1 MKCPSFWLLF
11 SRSFCLW
18 LHCSRSC
25 YRADPAGYF
34 SLGKGEEHLHCL
46 LSMLFLFGA
55 NCSGFWSIFELILGW
70 LLMIRKAAFNFI
82 HLVLPHEIT
91 WKCLRLCQL
100 SPKKHTHKTT
110 LWRRF
115 CVHLCPQPKFHM
127 PSFDSSKTE
136 FQWFHPVKVNVSK
149 K

>member
-11 SRSFCLW
+11 SRSCCLW

-25 YRADPAGYF
+25 HRADAAGYF
-34 SLGKGEEHLHCL
+34 SLGKGKEHLHCL
-46 LSMLFLFGA
+46 LSMLSLFGA
-55 NCSGFWSIFELILGW
+55 NCSGFWSIFKLILGW
-70 LLMIRKAAFNFI
+70 LLMIRKAAFNLI

-91 WKCLRLCQL
+91 WKYLRLCQL
-100 SPKKHTHKTT
+100 SPKTHTHKTT

-127 PSFDSSKTE
+127 PSFDFSKTE